1 MAASMLFQVRR
12 HCALVPCI
20 TVATRQYASSPP
32 SLFNKFLFQ
41 LNQRFLE
48 VEYLIRL
55 SNWFKNRDVRRKN
68 LIYDYAQKKYGV
80 NVAAAYSILKLG
92 GGFRFAG
99 QTEWFRADS
108 KGKFSFDFVN
118 TPDSTIEEIDLS
130 KSLINHAGLH
140 NLTSQRKL
148 RSLSVQGCL
157 EVDDWFLA
165 HLHVFSE
172 TLQEL
177 NISHCPRI
185 TVGGLAA
192 LQHLRKLQQLDISSL
207 PQLQSPGLV
216 HILIEEML
224 PHCKVIGAEYD
235 QGLQIQTDSQEPRD
249 ADSLRNAQT

>member
-1 MAASMLFQVRR
+1 MAASILARR
-12 HCALVPCI
+12 HCALVSCL
-20 TVATRQYASSPP
+20 TVARRQYASNPP
-32 SLFNKFLFQ
+32 SLLTKILLPFNE
-41 LNQRFLE
+41 RFLE

-55 SNWFKNRDVRRKN
+55 NNWFKKRDVRRKN
-68 LIYDYAQKKYGV
+68 LFYEYAQNKYGA

-99 QTEWFRADS
+99 QTEWFRANS

-118 TPDSTIEEIDLS
+118 TPNSTIEEIDLS
-130 KSLINHAGLH
+130 GTLINHAGLH
-140 NLTSQRKL
+140 NIASQRKL
-148 RSLSVQGCL
+148 RTLSVQGCP

-165 HLHVFSE
+165 RLHIFSE

-177 NISHCPRI
+177 NLSHCPCI
-185 TVGGLAA
+185 TIGGLSA
-192 LQHLRKLQQLDISSL
+192 LQHLRKLQLLDISSL

-235 QGLQIQTDSQEPRD
+235 QGLESQTDNNKPTD
-249 ADSLRNAQT
+249 ADSLRHAQT

>member
-1 MAASMLFQVRR
+1 MVASMLFQVRR
-12 HCALVPCI
+12 HCLLVPCL
-20 TVATRQYASSPP
+20 TVAKRHYASSPP
-32 SLFNKFLFQ
+32 SLFSKVFLQ

-55 SNWFKNRDVRRKN
+55 GNWFKNRDVRRKN
-68 LIYDYAQKKYGV
+68 LFYDYAQKKYGV

-99 QTEWFRADS
+99 QTAWFRTDS

-130 KSLINHAGLH
+130 RTLINQAGLH

-148 RSLSVQGCL
+148 RSLSVQGCP

-165 HLHVFSE
+165 RLHVFSE

-177 NISHCPRI
+177 NLSHCPRI

-192 LQHLRKLQQLDISSL
+192 LQHLRQLQQLDISSL
-207 PQLQSPGLV
+207 PQVQSPGLV
-216 HILIEEML
+216 HILVEEML

-235 QGLQIQTDSQEPRD
+235 QGLQIQTDNQEPTD
-249 ADSLRNAQT
+249 ADSLRHAQT